1 MAKEDLPKRIEFFR
15 RRGFSERTRNW
26 ESRLDLSTT
35 DTVPFQGYVDNALKE
50 GITFTTLAEEHRR
63 GQDSLRK
70 IHELVQL
77 IQADM
82 PREADF
88 TPLSYKD
95 WDTFSLKNPQL
106 LPDGYFL
113 AKDGPNYVGMSNV
126 HRIDTE
132 PGLLNQDDTGVRREC
147 RGRGIATALKL
158 KVIEFGKKNGYRT
171 LRTWNDSSNGPML
184 AVNTKLG
191 FKRQV
196 GWVMMEKILR
206 SESMT

>member
-1 MAKEDLPKRIEFFR
+1 ML
-15 RRGFSERTRNW
+15 
-26 ESRLDLSTT
+26 
-35 DTVPFQGYVDNALKE
+35 
-50 GITFTTLAEEHRR
+50 TTLAEEQLK

-77 IQADM
+77 ITADM

-88 TPLSYKD
+88 TPLTYD
-95 WDTFSLKNPQL
+95 AWETFSLKNPQL
-106 LPDGYFL
+106 LPEGYFI
-113 AKDGPNYVGMSNV
+113 AKYGPHYVGMSNV

-132 PGLLNQDDTGVRREC
+132 PGVLHQDDTGVRREY

-171 LRTWNDSSNGPML
+171 IKTWNDSSNAPML

-196 GWVMMEKILR
+196 GWIMMEKILR
-206 SESMT
+206 SESSP